1 MRYKNNTFDKLYNQA
16 LNAKSIEEA
25 NRLFLQAEQVM
36 MNDAPVIV
44 LWYDEGYRL
53 IQSFVKNF
61 PNNPMQ
67 YRDFTEVYLERV
79 KDSKQDL

>member
-1 MRYKNNTFDKLYNQA
+1 MRYRNKTFDKLYNQA

-25 NRLFLQAEQVM
+25 NRFFLQAEQVV

-53 IQSFVKNF
+53 IQSYIKNF

-67 YRDFTEVYLERV
+67 YRDFTQVYLERE
-79 KDSKQDL
+79 KHSKQDI